1 MEKSKSEQK
10 ADIIGN
16 DANLLGAM
24 FIVFLLFQLFWVMNN
39 INNQC

>member
-1 MEKSKSEQK
+1 MEKSKSDQPT
-10 ADIIGN
+10 DVVGH
-16 DANLLGAM
+16 DSNLLGAM

>member
-1 MEKSKSEQK
+1 MEKSKSEQTT
-10 ADIIGN
+10 DIIGN
-16 DANLLGAM
+16 DSNLLGAM